1 MEILREKV
9 FKAMNHRF
17 KFMEF
22 MVTFIYLYTP
32 SPLLIKQ
39 QQHALGPPATLPPS
53 LISLHLIK
61 KKKTKQTEFN
71 VYPQNKI
78 LTKIN
83 SNVL

>member
-61 KKKTKQTEFN
+61 KKKPNKQNLMYIHKTKFL
-71 VYPQNKI
+71 PK
-78 LTKIN
+78 
-83 SNVL
+83 